1 MCGWTALGTPRWPGR
16 RHRPSRPPSIP
27 TPSGSFSRTR
37 AIFRPGRLAFA
48 DTITGSEQ
56 QGWQAV
62 KDGRGFALRV
72 ACARAQ
78 RTVDYLREV
87 APGREGGAYLR
98 VLPRP
103 GGGSVIVM
111 TLPLIPGTDPE
122 TATATLRA
130 ELAALARLAGTA

>member
-1 MCGWTALGTPRWPGR
+1 MDSPGDTAVARTQTQTIETVVGPDAIWELLADPR
-16 RHRPSRPPSIP
+16 HIP
-27 TPSGSFSRTR
+27 AWAP
-37 AIFRPGRLAFA
+37 AFA

-56 QGWQAV
+56 EGWQAV

-72 ACARAQ
+72 ACALAQ

-87 APGREGGAYLR
+87 APGREAGAYLR

-122 TATATLRA
+122 TTTAALRA

>member
-1 MCGWTALGTPRWPGR
+1 MDSPGDAAAARTQTQTNETAVDPDAIWQLLADPR
-16 RHRPSRPPSIP
+16 HIP
-27 TPSGSFSRTR
+27 AWAP
-37 AIFRPGRLAFA
+37 AFA
-48 DTITGSEQ
+48 DTISGNEP

-72 ACARAQ
+72 ACTRAQ
-78 RTVDYLREV
+78 RTVDDLREI

-103 GGGSVIVM
+103 GGGSVVVM

-122 TATATLRA
+122 TAIATLRA
-130 ELAALARLAGTA
+130 ELAALAGTT

>member
-1 MCGWTALGTPRWPGR
+1 MDSQGDAAPARTQTQAIETAVDPDVIWALLADPR
-16 RHRPSRPPSIP
+16 HIP
-27 TPSGSFSRTR
+27 AWAP
-37 AIFRPGRLAFA
+37 AFA
-48 DTITGSEQ
+48 DAITGSEH

-78 RTVDYLREV
+78 RTVDYLGAI

-98 VLPRP
+98 VLARP

-111 TLPLIPGTDPE
+111 TLPLTPGTGPE
-122 TATATLRA
+122 TVTANLRA